1 VPPRRTLVSRSL
13 LALILLPLFG
23 ISPAGAVA
31 PILWTMQT
39 LEEFEQGKPKG
50 VAVGSRGDLA
60 LTPDLKLLNVPAL
73 DQTTEPFLWSQA
85 VDSKGTLY
93 VGGGR
98 NGGVYRIPGGGTGSL
113 YYETGD
119 LAVHAL
125 AIDRSDVLYAGTSP
139 EGRVYRITGE
149 GKGEVYYHPE
159 DRYIWSMV
167 SAGKGELYVATGERG
182 IIYKVLGKG
191 KGTTFFDSEEF
202 HVVSLALD
210 GSGNLL
216 AGTDGKG
223 LLYRIDPTGV
233 ASVVHDSPLREI
245 NAIATDGRGTIY
257 AAAIGIE
264 GEPALP
270 PLDRRR
276 QAPAGQEQSPAVVA
290 NQAPVPVPGLGPTE
304 TITVTASAT
313 DPSRNGVLLPKSE
326 VYRISPDGTAV
337 VVWSSQTEVVY
348 ALALDPSGRP
358 LIGTGEPG
366 RIRALGEAR
375 QSTLLAKLPQSQVTS
390 LAAAPGSRLFAAS
403 SNVGRVYLLDAVAG
417 ESGTYVSP
425 PRDAL
430 TRARWGRISWR
441 ASLPA
446 GARVE
451 ISTRSGNSSVPDAT
465 WSRWSAAYG
474 NAAGSSVVSPPA
486 RFLQWQARL
495 ARQPQGEGPTLH
507 AVSVAYVQA
516 NLPPVLERLQI
527 QPPGVVRERLPY
539 VPEINPVDLAFTGIT
554 IGSDGI
560 PASGQATLAQK
571 KIYVRGMRSAE
582 WEAEDPNHDVLA
594 YDLFFRGDE
603 ETTWKPLAR
612 GLRDRYFAFDS
623 MQLPDGLYRL
633 RLVASDHP
641 SNPGDGAASVAL
653 ESEAFLVDNTP
664 PAVRVAVGQASK
676 GSTVVIEASATD
688 TVGPIARAEY
698 SLDATGWVPLQPAD
712 GMSDSD
718 SESYTFSVVPSR
730 SGEHTVILKV
740 IDLLGNT
747 GAGKATFTSK

>member
-1 VPPRRTLVSRSL
+1 MPSL
-13 LALILLPLFG
+13 SALILLPLFG
-23 ISPAGAVA
+23 VSPAHAVA

-39 LEEFEQGKPKG
+39 LEEFEQGKPDG
-50 VAVGSRGDLA
+50 IAVGSRGDLA
-60 LTPDLKLLNVPAL
+60 LTPDLKLLNVPAF

-98 NGGVYRIPGGGTGSL
+98 SGGVFRIPAGGTGSL

-139 EGRVYRITGE
+139 QGRIYRITGE

-167 SAGKGELYVATGERG
+167 CNDKGELYVATGERG
-182 IIYKVLGKG
+182 IVYKVLGQG
-191 KGTTFFDSEEF
+191 KGTSFFDSEES

-210 GSGNLL
+210 ESGNLL

-223 LLYRIDPTGV
+223 LLYRIDPAGK

-245 NAIATDGRGTIY
+245 NAVVTDGRGTLY
-257 AAAIGIE
+257 AAAIGFE
-264 GEPALP
+264 GELVRP
-270 PLDRRR
+270 PLDRR
-276 QAPAGQEQSPAVVA
+276 QLATGGQEQHPSVVPG
-290 NQAPVPVPGLGPTE
+290 QAPVPVPGLGPGVTE
-304 TITVTASAT
+304 TVTVTASAT
-313 DPSRNGVLLPKSE
+313 GPSRNGDLLPRSE
-326 VYRISPDGTAV
+326 VYRIAPDGTAV

-348 ALALDPSGRP
+348 ALALDASGRP
-358 LIGTGEPG
+358 VIGTGEPG
-366 RIRALGEAR
+366 RIRALAGDGR
-375 QSTLLAKLPQSQVTS
+375 SSTLLAKLPQSQVTS

-403 SNVGRVYLLDAVAG
+403 SNVGRVYLLDAAIG
-417 ESGTYVSP
+417 ESGIYLSP

-451 ISTRSGNSSVPDAT
+451 IATRSGNSTVPDGT
-465 WSRWSAAYG
+465 WSDWSPAYG
-474 NAAGSSVVSPPA
+474 NAAGSTVVSPPA

-495 ARQPQGEGPTLH
+495 VRQPTGDGPTLQ
-507 AVSVAYVQA
+507 AVSVSYVQS
-516 NLPPVLERLQI
+516 NLPPLLGRLEI

-539 VPEINPVDLAFTGIT
+539 VPEVDPVELAYTGIT
-554 IGSDGI
+554 VGSDG
-560 PASGQATLAQK
+560 AAVSGQAALGQK
-571 KIYVRGMRSAE
+571 KIYVRGMRSVE
-582 WEAEDPNHDVLA
+582 WEGDDPNHDILA
-594 YDLFFRGDE
+594 FDLFFRGE
-603 ETTWKPLAR
+603 EEAAWKPLAR

-623 MQLPDGLYRL
+623 MQMPDGLYRL

-641 SNPGDGAASVAL
+641 SNPGDDAASVAL

-664 PAVRVAVGQASK
+664 PTVQVAIDEAAK
-676 GSTVVIEASATD
+676 GATVTLMASASD

-698 SLDATGWVPLQPAD
+698 SLDATGWVPIQPTD
-712 GMSDSD
+712 GVSDSN
-718 SESYTFSVVPSR
+718 SESYTFSVKPSR
-730 SGEHTVILKV
+730 PGEHTVILKV

>member
-1 VPPRRTLVSRSL
+1 MALVL
-13 LALILLPLFG
+13 LSAWG
-23 ISPAGAVA
+23 IAPVGAVT

-39 LEEFEQGKPKG
+39 LEEFEQGKPEG
-50 VAVGSRGDLA
+50 IAVGSRGDLA
-60 LTPDLKLLNVPAL
+60 LTPDLKLLNVPAFEK
-73 DQTTEPFLWSQA
+73 TPEPFLWSQA

-98 NGGVYRIPGGGTGSL
+98 SGGVFRIPAGGTGSL

-119 LAVHAL
+119 LAVHAMT
-125 AIDRSDVLYAGTSP
+125 IDRADVLYAGTSP
-139 EGRVYRITGE
+139 QGRIYRITGE
-149 GKGEVYYHPE
+149 GKGEVYYQPE

-167 SAGKGELYVATGERG
+167 STDKGVLYVATGERG

-210 GSGNLL
+210 PSGNLL

-223 LLYRIDPTGV
+223 LLYRIDQAGV
-233 ASVVHDSPLREI
+233 ASVVYDSPLREI
-245 NAIATDGRGTIY
+245 NAIATDGSGTIY

-264 GEPALP
+264 GEPTLP

-276 QAPAGQEQSPAVVA
+276 QAQAGQNPNAAVVA
-290 NQAPVPVPGLGPTE
+290 SQSPVPVPGLGAGPTE
-304 TITVTASAT
+304 TVTVTASASG
-313 DPSRNGVLLPKSE
+313 PAKNGTLLPKSE

-337 VVWSSQTEVVY
+337 TVWSSQSEVVY
-348 ALALDPSGRP
+348 ALALDATGRP

-366 RIRALGEAR
+366 RIRALGEA
-375 QSTLLAKLPQSQVTS
+375 QTSTLLAKLPQSQVTS

-403 SNVGRVYLLDAVAG
+403 SNIGRVYLLDAAIG

-425 PRDAL
+425 PRDAR
-430 TRARWGRISWR
+430 TIARWGRISWR

-451 ISTRSGNSSVPDAT
+451 IKTRSGNSSIPDST
-465 WSRWSAAYG
+465 WSDWSSVYG
-474 NAAGSSVVSPPA
+474 NAAGSPVASPPA

-495 ARQPQGEGPTLH
+495 ARQPQGEGPMLH
-507 AVSVAYVQA
+507 AVSVAYVQS
-516 NLPPVLERLQI
+516 NLPPVLKRLEI
-527 QPPGVVRERLPY
+527 HPPGVVRERLPY
-539 VPEINPVDLAFTGIT
+539 VPEVDPADLAFTGIT
-554 IGSDGI
+554 VGSDGA
-560 PASGQATLAQK
+560 PVPGQATLAQK

-582 WEAEDPNHDVLA
+582 WEAEDPNNDVLA
-594 YDLFFRGDE
+594 YDLFFRGEE
-603 ETTWKPLAR
+603 ETAWKPLAR

-633 RLVASDHP
+633 RLVASDYP
-641 SNPGDGAASVAL
+641 ANPGDNAASVAL

-664 PAVRVAVGQASK
+664 PTVKVAQADTSR
-676 GSTVVIEASATD
+676 GSTIVLDASATD

-698 SLDATGWVPLQPAD
+698 SLDATGWVPVQPSD
-712 GMSDSD
+712 GVSDSN
-718 SESYTFSVVPSR
+718 SESYTLTVTPSR
-730 SGEHTVILKV
+730 PGEHTVILKV